1 MKDLRKT
8 VPSILVTEEEFASL
22 REPTTHLYKMPLN
35 KKNLRILP
43 KAYADATGTILIF
56 PVKECPKTFS
66 FRTKTSKETVRREVM
81 NIMAYKQED
90 GSEIIKVRLK

>member
-22 REPTTHLYKMPLN
+22 CEPTTHLYKMPLN

-56 PVKECPKTFS
+56 PVKECPKTF
-66 FRTKTSKETVRREVM
+66 RTKTSKETVRREVM